1 MSETELMRRKIY
13 KMKSWTAVTPVSFS
27 SLKKKTTIISP
38 FHLIIFVVCATYW
51 KHWVYSL
58 EDHQNY
64 RNVFLFTEYEIKR

>member
-38 FHLIIFVVCATYW
+38 FHLIIFVVCATY
-51 KHWVYSL
+51 
-58 EDHQNY
+58 
-64 RNVFLFTEYEIKR
+64 